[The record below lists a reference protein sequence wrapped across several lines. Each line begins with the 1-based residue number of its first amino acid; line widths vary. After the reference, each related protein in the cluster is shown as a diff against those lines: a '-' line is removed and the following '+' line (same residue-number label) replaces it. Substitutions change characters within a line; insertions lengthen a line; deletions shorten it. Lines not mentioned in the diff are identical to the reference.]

1 MQNTNGQKRNKVT
14 MKKLVVIGSSNMDL
28 VVSTEHFPLP
38 GQTVMGKKF
47 MTNFGGKGANQAV
60 AASLLGGDVTFIC
73 KVGNDNYGREM
84 IEKFQKDGID
94 TQYVTATDQAA
105 TGIAVITVDANGE
118 NTIVVASGANS
129 LLTSED
135 IRNAEPA
142 ISQAD
147 VLLMQLETPVEPLC
161 TAAQMAHEK
170 GKYVILNPAPA
181 PKVPLPT
188 TLLRYIDLI
197 IPNETEATSI
207 TGVEISDLQSAELA
221 LEALKELGAKD
232 AMITLGEKG
241 VLAYEDGKMKLFPAC
256 KANAIDTTAAG
267 DTFCGALSVAI
278 CQGLEMK
285 EAIAFANKAAA
296 YTVQHEGAQCAM
308 PHLNDL

>member
-1 MQNTNGQKRNKVT
+1 

-38 GQTVMGKKF
+38 GQTVLGNKF

-60 AASLLGGDVTFIC
+60 AASLLGSDVTFIC
-73 KVGNDNYGREM
+73 KVGNDDYGRAM
-84 IEKFQKDGID
+84 IEKFRKDGID
-94 TQYVTATDQAA
+94 TRHVSTTDQAA
-105 TGIAVITVDANGE
+105 TGIAIITVDAKGE

-129 LLTSED
+129 MLTSED
-135 IRNAEPA
+135 IINAESA
-142 ISQAD
+142 ISAAD
-147 VLLMQLETPVEPLC
+147 VLLMQLETPVEPLR
-161 TAAQMAHEK
+161 TAARMAHEM

-181 PKVPLPT
+181 PKKPLLSD
-188 TLLRYIDLI
+188 LLKHIDLI

-221 LEALKELGAKD
+221 MEALKGMGVKD

-241 VLAYEDGKMKLFPAC
+241 VLAYEDGKAKLFPTC
-256 KANAIDTTAAG
+256 KVQAIDTTAAG

-278 CQGLEMK
+278 CQGKGKK

>member
-1 MQNTNGQKRNKVT
+1 
-14 MKKLVVIGSSNMDL
+14 
-28 VVSTEHFPLP
+28 
-38 GQTVMGKKF
+38 

-60 AASLLGGDVTFIC
+60 AASLLGGDVIFIC

-118 NTIVVASGANS
+118 NTIVVASGANA

-181 PKVPLPT
+181 PKAPLPSD
-188 TLLRYIDLI
+188 LLRHIDLI

-207 TGVEISDLQSAELA
+207 TGIEITDLQSAERA
-221 LEALKELGAKD
+221 LEALKKLGAKD

-241 VLAYEDGKMKLFPAC
+241 VLANDDGKVKLFPAC
-256 KANAIDTTAAG
+256 KVQAIDTTAAG

-278 CQGLEMK
+278 CQGREMK

-296 YTVQHEGAQCAM
+296 YTVQYEGAQCAM

>member
-1 MQNTNGQKRNKVT
+1 

-38 GQTVMGKKF
+38 GQTVMGNKF

-84 IEKFQKDGID
+84 IAKFHKDGID
-94 TQYVTATDQAA
+94 TQYVTVTDLAA

-118 NTIVVASGANS
+118 NTIVVASGANG

-147 VLLMQLETPVEPLC
+147 VLLMQLETPIEPLC
-161 TAAQMAHEK
+161 TAARIAHEK

-181 PKVPLPT
+181 PKAPLPSD
-188 TLLRYIDLI
+188 LLRHIDLI

-207 TGVEISDLQSAELA
+207 TGVEITDLQSAERA
-221 LEALKELGAKD
+221 LEALKKLGAKD

-241 VLAYEDGKMKLFPAC
+241 VLACDDGKVKLFPAS
-256 KANAIDTTAAG
+256 KVQAIDTTAAG

-278 CQGLEMK
+278 CQGQEIQ
-285 EAIAFANKAAA
+285 EAITFANRAAA
-296 YTVQHEGAQCAM
+296 YTVQHKGAQCAM

>member
-1 MQNTNGQKRNKVT
+1 

-28 VVSTEHFPLP
+28 VVSTEHFPQP
-38 GQTVMGKKF
+38 GQTVMGNKF

-73 KVGNDNYGREM
+73 KVGNDDYGRSM
-84 IEKFQKDGID
+84 IKKFRKDGID
-94 TQYVTATDQAA
+94 TRHVSTTDQAA
-105 TGIAVITVDANGE
+105 TGIAIITVDAKGE

-129 LLTSED
+129 LLSSED
-135 IRNAEPA
+135 IRNAESA
-142 ISQAD
+142 ISAAD
-147 VLLMQLETPVEPLC
+147 VLLMQLETPVESLR
-161 TAAQMAHEK
+161 TAARMAHEM

-181 PKVPLPT
+181 PKEPLPSD
-188 TLLRYIDLI
+188 LLKHIDLI

-207 TGVEISDLQSAELA
+207 TSVEISDLQSAERA
-221 LEALKELGAKD
+221 LETLKKMGVKD

-241 VLAYEDGKMKLFPAC
+241 VLAYEDGKVKLFPAC
-256 KANAIDTTAAG
+256 KVQAIDTTAAG

-278 CQGLEMK
+278 CQGQGKK
-285 EAIAFANKAAA
+285 EAITFANKAAA

>member
-1 MQNTNGQKRNKVT
+1 LQIKNEQKRHNAT

-28 VVSTEHFPLP
+28 AVSTEHFPLP

-84 IEKFQKDGID
+84 IEKFKKDGID
-94 TQYVTATDQAA
+94 TQYVTTTDQAA

-142 ISQAD
+142 ISHAD

-161 TAAQMAHEK
+161 TAARIAHEK

-181 PKVPLPT
+181 PKAPLPSD
-188 TLLRYIDLI
+188 LLRHIDLI

-207 TGVEISDLQSAELA
+207 TGVEITDLQSAERA
-221 LEALKELGAKD
+221 MKALKKMGAKD

-241 VLAYEDGKMKLFPAC
+241 VLAYEDGKVKLFPAY
-256 KANAIDTTAAG
+256 KVQAIDTTAAG

-278 CQGLEMK
+278 CQGRGMK

-296 YTVQHEGAQCAM
+296 YSVQHEGAQCAM